1 MQLSSSDDAATRI
14 GETIGSII
22 ALAIY
27 AGLFVVLVINFF
39 YH

>member
-1 MQLSSSDDAATRI
+1 MQLSSSDDAATRL
-14 GETIGSII
+14 GEAIGSII

-27 AGLFVVLVINFF
+27 AGLFVVLAINFF